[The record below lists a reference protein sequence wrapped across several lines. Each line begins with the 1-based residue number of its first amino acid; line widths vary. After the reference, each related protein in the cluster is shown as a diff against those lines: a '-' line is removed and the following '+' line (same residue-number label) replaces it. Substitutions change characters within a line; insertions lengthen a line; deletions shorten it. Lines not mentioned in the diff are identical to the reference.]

1 MTQWKQ
7 GFDDPRYTGTPDV
20 WNPAAP
26 PAPGEAAWGHIWQ
39 PQRFTSNPNLGG
51 SDGGIW
57 RGEHNQSYRWYEPDT
72 REFYEK
78 NPTQAYQGFLQFG
91 FGDNQRPLLDYAK
104 SYYSRA
110 YANAL
115 AGEEAATATPGQVTP
130 PGNGAQW
137 VDYLTPDLVNQIRQ
151 SFQMQSAGNRGVTN
165 TFMPQGR
172 WAGNY

>member
-1 MTQWKQ
+1 MANI
-7 GFDDPRYTGTPDV
+7 

-26 PAPGEAAWGHIWQ
+26 GAPGEAAWGSVWQ
-39 PQRFTSNPNLGG
+39 PQAFTSHPQDPATGDVWSG
-51 SDGGIW
+51 QHD
-57 RGEHNQSYRWYEPDT
+57 QSYRWYEPDV
-72 REFYEK
+72 RGVYED
-78 NPTQAYQGFLQFG
+78 NPTSAYQGFLQYG

-115 AGEEAATATPGQVTP
+115 AGEEGATSVPGQVTP
-130 PGNGAQW
+130 SGNGPQW

-151 SFQMQSAGNRGVTN
+151 SFQMQSASNRGVTN